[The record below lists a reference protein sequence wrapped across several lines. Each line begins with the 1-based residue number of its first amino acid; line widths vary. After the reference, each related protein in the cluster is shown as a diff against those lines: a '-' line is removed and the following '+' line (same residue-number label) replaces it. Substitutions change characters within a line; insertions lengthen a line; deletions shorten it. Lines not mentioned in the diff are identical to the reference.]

1 MPLLSKPQPL
11 QATRPAG
18 PGRKKEDLK
27 AAPMAGTSREPT
39 DGTPRKAGEDSRE
52 AEATMAG
59 EDSKV
64 VEVETDGDSKAE
76 EEEMAGV
83 SSREVEE
90 VATAGANHSKEE
102 VVEAATAGAAAG
114 DIDSSQILIN
124 IPTIT
129 TKTKA
134 IEPL

>member
-1 MPLLSKPQPL
+1 
-11 QATRPAG
+11 
-18 PGRKKEDLK
+18 
-27 AAPMAGTSREPT
+27 
-39 DGTPRKAGEDSRE
+39 
-52 AEATMAG
+52 MAG

-102 VVEAATAGAAAG
+102 VEAATAGAAAG
-114 DIDSSQILIN
+114 DIDPSQILIN

-129 TKTKA
+129 NHTSQNKPKSYQ
-134 IEPL
+134 PQ